1 MSRQSKTAILNS
13 ALWAAYGDALGFMTE
28 LADRNTLK
36 RRTGMSE
43 VRDAIPWKR
52 GVGGKYGATVELPA
66 GCYSDDTQLRLATS
80 RAIRGDGY
88 FDVESFAKIELPVW
102 LSYSLGGGA
111 STKAAASGLSRSD
124 VNWFSN
130 FYATKF
136 SNYLEAGGNGGAMRI
151 QPHIWASHR
160 KSEDHLL
167 LRDVVRNVVCTHG
180 NPRAIVGA
188 CFHALCLAS
197 ALQSGDVP
205 EPSIWADIVQ
215 RLSVAC
221 EVIRGDHDLST
232 FWLPVWE
239 QRTKSKLEDAF
250 QQVQRELKDDL
261 MIVSDVLKQREQNGY
276 QGIVKSLGA
285 FDSASRGS
293 ATKTAILS
301 SVLSW
306 MFRTQPVPVALVEA
320 VNVLGS
326 DTDTI
331 ATMTG
336 AIMGAVSNPEPEGEL
351 SDRQYIKDEAIR
363 LFEIGNGD
371 RQQKSFRY
379 PDLMNWRP
387 PKTMMDAV
395 VSDRETVAVLGLGSA
410 RSVGDKWES
419 RGKDSCVWQWLKLS
433 FGQTILAKQR
443 RNLPQL
449 SDHTHP
455 PNRDVGGE
463 KPMPTKQGNSMEE
476 QVELFDRNRVRREQ
490 DTPNRGLDELTN
502 EAIRSGFNP
511 EVIGKHI
518 LELCERPNAIELGL
532 AYVAVVV
539 KAKRAR
545 IQAQAKSSLRIA
557 D

>member
-1 MSRQSKTAILNS
+1 MSRQSKTAIVNS
-13 ALWAAYGDALGFMTE
+13 ALWAAYGDALGFITE
-28 LADRNTLK
+28 LADRSTLK
-36 RRTGMSE
+36 RRTGMFE

-52 GVGGKYGATVELPA
+52 GVGGKYGATIELPA

-102 LSYSLGGGA
+102 LSYSLGGGT
-111 STKAAASGLSRSD
+111 STKAAASGLSHSD

-136 SNYLEAGGNGGAMRI
+136 SNYLDAGGNGGAMRI

-180 NPRAIVGA
+180 NPRAILGA
-188 CFHALCLAS
+188 CFHALCLAY
-197 ALQSGDVP
+197 ALHSGDVP
-205 EPSIWADIVQ
+205 EPPTWADIVQ
-215 RLSVAC
+215 RLSVAY

-239 QRTKSKLEDAF
+239 QRTKNKLEDAF
-250 QQVQRELKDDL
+250 RQVQSELKDDL
-261 MIVSDVLKQREQNGY
+261 MIVSDVLKQRQQNAY

-285 FDSASRGS
+285 FDSKSRGS

-306 MFRTQPVPVALVEA
+306 MFRTEPISLALVEA

-336 AIMGAVSNPEPEGEL
+336 AIMGAVSDAEPEGDL
-351 SDRQYIKDEAIR
+351 LDRQYIKDEAIR

-371 RQQKSFRY
+371 RQQKSFKY

-395 VSDRETVAVLGLGSA
+395 GYAHETVAVLGLGSA
-410 RSVGDKWES
+410 RSMGDKWES

-449 SDHTHP
+449 SDQPHP
-455 PNRDVGGE
+455 PNRDVEGE
-463 KPMPTKQGNSMEE
+463 KPMPTKQRNSMEE

-490 DTPNRGLDELTN
+490 DTPNRGLDEMTN

-518 LELCERPNAIELGL
+518 LELSERPNAIELGL

>member
-1 MSRQSKTAILNS
+1 
-13 ALWAAYGDALGFMTE
+13 DALGFITE
-28 LADRNTLK
+28 LADRSTLK
-36 RRTGMSE
+36 RRTGVSE
-43 VRDAIPWKR
+43 VRHAIPWKR

-66 GCYSDDTQLRLATS
+66 GCYSDDTQLRLSTS

-102 LSYSLGGGA
+102 LSYSLGGGT

-130 FYATKF
+130 FYTTKF

-151 QPHIWASHR
+151 QPHIWASHG

-167 LRDVVRNVVCTHG
+167 LRDVVRNAVCTHG
-180 NPRAIVGA
+180 NPRAILGA
-188 CFHALCLAS
+188 CFHALCLAY
-197 ALQSGDVP
+197 ALHSGDVP
-205 EPSIWADIVQ
+205 EPSTWADIVQ
-215 RLSVAC
+215 RLSVAY

-239 QRTKSKLEDAF
+239 QRTKNKLEDAF
-250 QQVQRELKDDL
+250 QQVQSELKDDL
-261 MIVSDVLKQREQNGY
+261 MIASDVLKQREQNAY

-285 FDSASRGS
+285 FDSKSRGS

-306 MFRTQPVPVALVEA
+306 MFRTEPISVALVEA

-336 AIMGAVSNPEPEGEL
+336 AIMGAVSNAEPEGDL
-351 SDRQYIKDEAIR
+351 LDRQYIKDEAIR

-371 RQQKSFRY
+371 RQQKSFKY
-379 PDLMNWRP
+379 PDLMKWRP

-395 VSDRETVAVLGLGSA
+395 GYAHETVAVLGLGSA
-410 RSVGDKWES
+410 RSMGDKWES

-443 RNLPQL
+443 GNLPQL
-449 SDHTHP
+449 SDQTHP

-463 KPMPTKQGNSMEE
+463 KPMPTKQRNSMEE

-511 EVIGKHI
+511 EVIGKHV
-518 LELCERPNAIELGL
+518 LELSERPNAIELGL

-545 IQAQAKSSLRIA
+545 IQAQAKSSLRVA

>member
-1 MSRQSKTAILNS
+1 MSRQSKTAIVNS
-13 ALWAAYGDALGFMTE
+13 ALWAAYGDALGFITE
-28 LADRNTLK
+28 LADRSTLK
-36 RRTGMSE
+36 RRTGVSE
-43 VRDAIPWKR
+43 VRHAIPWKR

-102 LSYSLGGGA
+102 LSYSLGGGT

-130 FYATKF
+130 FYTTKF

-188 CFHALCLAS
+188 CFHALCLAY

-205 EPSIWADIVQ
+205 EPSTWADIVQ

-221 EVIRGDHDLST
+221 EVMRGDHDLST

-250 QQVQRELKDDL
+250 QRVQRELKDDL
-261 MIVSDVLKQREQNGY
+261 MIVSDVLKQPEQNTY
-276 QGIVKSLGA
+276 QAIVKSLGA

-306 MFRTQPVPVALVEA
+306 MFRTQPIPAALVEA

-336 AIMGAVSNPEPEGEL
+336 AIMGAVSNAEPEGDL
-351 SDRQYIKDEAIR
+351 LDRQYIKDEAIR
-363 LFEIGNGD
+363 LFEIGVGD
-371 RQQKSFRY
+371 RQQKSFKY

-395 VSDRETVAVLGLGSA
+395 GSAHEMVAVLGLGSA
-410 RSVGDKWES
+410 RSIGDKWES

-443 RNLPQL
+443 KNLPQF
-449 SDHTHP
+449 SNNTQS
-455 PNRDVGGE
+455 PNKDLGGE
-463 KPMPTKQGNSMEE
+463 KQMPTKQLNSIGE
-476 QVELFDRNRVRREQ
+476 QVDLFDRNRARREQ
-490 DTPNRGLDELTN
+490 DTPNRGVDELTN

-511 EVIGKHI
+511 EVIGKHV
-518 LELCERPNAIELGL
+518 LELSERPNAIELGL

-545 IQAQAKSSLRIA
+545 IQAQAKSSLRVA

>member
-1 MSRQSKTAILNS
+1 MSRQSKTAIVNS
-13 ALWAAYGDALGFMTE
+13 ALWAAYGDALGFITE
-28 LADRNTLK
+28 LADRSMVK
-36 RRTGMSE
+36 RRTGIYE
-43 VRDAIPWKR
+43 IQHAIRWKR
-52 GVGGKYGATVELPA
+52 LVGGKYGATVELPA

-102 LSYSLGGGA
+102 LSYSLGGGT
-111 STKAAASGLSRSD
+111 STKAAASGLSRRD

-130 FYATKF
+130 FYTTKF

-160 KSEDHLL
+160 KSEDDLL
-167 LRDVVRNVVCTHG
+167 LRDVVRNAVCTHG
-180 NPRAIVGA
+180 NPRAILGA
-188 CFHALCLAS
+188 CFHALCLS
-197 ALQSGDVP
+197 HALHSGDVP
-205 EPSIWADIVQ
+205 EPPTWADIVQ

-221 EVIRGDHDLST
+221 KVIRGDHDLST

-239 QRTKSKLEDAF
+239 QRTKNKLEDAF

-261 MIVSDVLKQREQNGY
+261 MIVSDVLKQREQNAY

-285 FDSASRGS
+285 FDSKSRGS

-306 MFRTQPVPVALVEA
+306 MFRTEPISVALVEA
-320 VNVLGS
+320 ANVLGS

-336 AIMGAVSNPEPEGEL
+336 AIMGAVSNAEPEGDL
-351 SDRQYIKDEAIR
+351 LDRQYIKDEAIR

-371 RQQKSFRY
+371 RQQKSFKY

-395 VSDRETVAVLGLGSA
+395 GYAHETVAVVGLGSA
-410 RSVGDKWES
+410 RSIGEKWES

-449 SDHTHP
+449 SDQPHP

-463 KPMPTKQGNSMEE
+463 KPMPTKQRNSMEE

-502 EAIRSGFNP
+502 EAIKSGFNP

-518 LELCERPNAIELGL
+518 LELSERPNAIELGL

-539 KAKRAR
+539 KAKTAR

>member
-1 MSRQSKTAILNS
+1 MSRQSKMAISNS
-13 ALWAAYGDALGFMTE
+13 ALWAAYGDALGFITE
-28 LADRNTLK
+28 LADRSTLK
-36 RRTGMSE
+36 RRTGVSE
-43 VRDAIPWKR
+43 VRHAIPWKR

-102 LSYSLGGGA
+102 LSYSLGGGT

-130 FYATKF
+130 FYTTKF

-167 LRDVVRNVVCTHG
+167 LRDVVRNVVCSHG

-188 CFHALCLAS
+188 CFHALCLAY
-197 ALQSGDVP
+197 ALHSGEVP
-205 EPSIWADIVQ
+205 EPSTWADIVQ
-215 RLSVAC
+215 RLSVAR

-261 MIVSDVLKQREQNGY
+261 MIVSDVLKQSEQNAY
-276 QGIVKSLGA
+276 QAIVKSLGA

-293 ATKTAILS
+293 ATKTAVLS

-306 MFRTQPVPVALVEA
+306 MFRTQPIPAALVEA

-336 AIMGAVSNPEPEGEL
+336 AIMGAVSDAEPEGDL
-351 SDRQYIKDEAIR
+351 LDRQYIKDEAIR
-363 LFEIGNGD
+363 LFEIGVGD
-371 RQQKSFRY
+371 RQQKSFKY

-395 VSDRETVAVLGLGSA
+395 GYAHETVAVLGLGSA
-410 RSVGDKWES
+410 RSIGDKWES

-443 RNLPQL
+443 KTLPQFSDNTL
-449 SDHTHP
+449 S
-455 PNRDVGGE
+455 PNRDFGGE
-463 KPMPTKQGNSMEE
+463 KQMPMKQQNSKGE
-476 QVELFDRNRVRREQ
+476 QVDLFDRNRVRREQ
-490 DTPNRGLDELTN
+490 DIPNRGLDELTN

-511 EVIGKHI
+511 EVIGKHV
-518 LELCERPNAIELGL
+518 LELSERPNAIELGL

-539 KAKRAR
+539 KAKSAR
-545 IQAQAKSSLRIA
+545 IQAQAKTSLRVA